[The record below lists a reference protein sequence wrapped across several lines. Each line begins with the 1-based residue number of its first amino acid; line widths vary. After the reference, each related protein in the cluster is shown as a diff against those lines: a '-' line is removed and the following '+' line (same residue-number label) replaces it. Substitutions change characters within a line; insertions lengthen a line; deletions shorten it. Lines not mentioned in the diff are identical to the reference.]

1 MLRISAGKKAAMRQ
15 ERKLFLHFWFPPQC
29 KNLHSPPLELKCW
42 MYFLFQC
49 GSRALNKNTVPPTGR
64 NFGRKKTSGRLKI
77 SVAEEI
83 YTEKGGR
90 KVTELFTM

>member
-1 MLRISAGKKAAMRQ
+1 
-15 ERKLFLHFWFPPQC
+15 
-29 KNLHSPPLELKCW
+29 